1 MRERQLKGLY
11 VCYGEMEFT
20 LSEPTQIDD
29 GGLGWRVKIETA
41 DAVVPMKFLRERDA
55 EMAMHAI
62 ADLLD
67 WTMDGEAVAQAIQPL
82 IGTMRRLMT
91 ESLQW

>member
-1 MRERQLKGLY
+1 MNGLR

-20 LSEPTQIDD
+20 LGEPTRLDD
-29 GGLGWRVKIETA
+29 GGLGWRVRIEA
-41 DAVVPMKFLRERDA
+41 AGAVVPMKFLRERDA
-55 EMAMHAI
+55 EIAMHAI

-67 WTMDGEAVAQAIQPL
+67 WTMDKDSVAKAIEPL